1 MRQRVA
7 IARALVYQPKILL
20 MDEPFGAL
28 DAQTRMSMQELLLDV
43 WEQQRLAVLFVTHD
57 VEEAVILS
65 DRIYVMSNRPGR
77 IKTVIDVELPR
88 PRGLIDLE
96 SSPAFL
102 SYKRNLLDLIRQESN
117 FYQKIPLSENI
128 A

>member
-1 MRQRVA
+1 
-7 IARALVYQPKILL
+7 
-20 MDEPFGAL
+20 MDDPFGAL

-43 WEQQRLAVLFVTHD
+43 WDQQRLAVLFVTHD
-57 VEEAVILS
+57 VEEAVIFVRQNLCYEQS
-65 DRIYVMSNRPGR
+65 SGR
-77 IKTVIDVELPR
+77 IKTMIDVELPR

-117 FYQKIPLSENI
+117 FYQKIPLSEKI